1 LNGGGGNGTRQRG
14 RSPAGEALRTQWL
27 APLLLLPGLAL
38 NAPAVSAVIYDL
50 DVTRHRGRYE
60 LVAHTFLD
68 APARGIFNV
77 LTDYD
82 DDAFGRISGV
92 YEESGYVGADEDGT
106 PLVYTLVRGCMVFF
120 CRDLRRVSRLE
131 VEVPTLIR
139 TTALPARSDF
149 KYSRSEWML
158 EPTDRGT
165 EVTYRLVMEPD
176 FWVPPFVG
184 PLFLKKRFRE
194 GGRRALERIER
205 LARGEPSAVELPARE
220 AKPSTVERP
229 AGGQPS
235 DLERRAPGEATGL
248 ERQAR

>member
-1 LNGGGGNGTRQRG
+1 M
-14 RSPAGEALRTQWL
+14 L
-27 APLLLLPGLAL
+27 APLLLSGLAL
-38 NAPAVSAVIYDL
+38 NGPAVSAVIHDL
-50 DVTRHRGRYE
+50 DVSRHRGRYE

-68 APARGIFNV
+68 APVRAIFDV

-82 DDAFGRISGV
+82 DDAFGRISSV
-92 YEESGYVGADEDGT
+92 YQESGYVGADEDGT
-106 PLVYTLVRGCMVFF
+106 PLVYTLMRGCMVFF
-120 CRDLRRVSRLE
+120 CRDMRRVSRLE
-131 VEVPTLIR
+131 VEAPTLIR

-205 LARGEPSAVELPARE
+205 LARGQPSGLEARHPRGEPSGREARAPAR
-220 AKPSTVERP
+220 
-229 AGGQPS
+229 
-235 DLERRAPGEATGL
+235 
-248 ERQAR
+248 